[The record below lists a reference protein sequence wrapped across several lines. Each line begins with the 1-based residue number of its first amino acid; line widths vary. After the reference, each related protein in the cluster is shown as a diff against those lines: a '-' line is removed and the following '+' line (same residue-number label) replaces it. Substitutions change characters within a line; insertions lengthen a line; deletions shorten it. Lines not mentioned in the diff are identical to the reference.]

1 MTRPRRNDHLR
12 EDLLEKGIELLTV
25 HGYHGTGLKQILD
38 EVKVPKGSFYH
49 YFASKEKFVAEMI
62 ERYSQKVAEQLD
74 YYLDQT
80 SDDPVTAIRNIHFYI
95 TQLLEKDP
103 KGCLVGNLS
112 AEMGNESPVCS
123 LAMQGAIREWGKRI
137 VRLIQ
142 TAQNRKMIR
151 CDVDADILADILWN
165 AWQGGLLRMQIE
177 GNTTSLI
184 KTLNVLLD
192 VLFV

>member
-1 MTRPRRNDHLR
+1 MTRPRRSDHLR

-38 EVKVPKGSFYH
+38 EVNVPKGSFYH
-49 YFASKEKFVAEMI
+49 YFASKEKFVAEVI

-74 YYLDQT
+74 SYLDHT
-80 SDDPVTAIRNIHFYI
+80 SDDPVTAIRNIHLYI

-112 AEMGNESPVCS
+112 AEMGNESPDCS
-123 LAMQGAIREWGKRI
+123 LAMQGAIAEWGKRI

-142 TAQNRKMIR
+142 NAQNQKLMRR
-151 CDVDADILADILWN
+151 DVEADVLADILWN

-177 GNTTSLI
+177 GSTTSLI
-184 KTLNVLLD
+184 KTLDALIG

>member
-49 YFASKEKFVAEMI
+49 YFASKEKFVAEVI

-74 YYLDQT
+74 SYLDQT

-123 LAMQGAIREWGKRI
+123 LAMQGAIREWGKRM

-142 TAQNRKMIR
+142 NAQNQKLMRR
-151 CDVDADILADILWN
+151 DVEAEVLADILWN

-177 GNTTSLI
+177 GSTTSLV
-184 KTLNVLLD
+184 KALDALLG